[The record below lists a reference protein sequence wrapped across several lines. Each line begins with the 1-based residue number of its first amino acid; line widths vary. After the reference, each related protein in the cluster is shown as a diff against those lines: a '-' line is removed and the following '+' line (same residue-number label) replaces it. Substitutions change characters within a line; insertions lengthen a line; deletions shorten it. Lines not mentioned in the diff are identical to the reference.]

1 MIFTYKL
8 IQQSAAAI
16 CLLVTLAACQKMTRP
31 GFGNYPKDTNP
42 PGGPLKFYT
51 AFDGGEVDSIRANF
65 GTATN
70 ITYEN
75 GISGQAYKGSPN
87 GYIKYPS
94 ANDFSQVTSFTVAFW
109 MKKRPHT
116 DGAEFVFALPSS
128 NYWHNSELFMLIEN
142 IGQSS
147 GDSMATKLVIQDQ
160 WVEFVGNQ
168 RLPRV
173 LDGNWHHLAFVYDEA
188 TSKLTTY
195 LDGAARTGLPANL
208 TDIKKAGSPRGK
220 LTFSGVSQFIIGAS
234 AKHAGVGGAP
244 DAWMVPYTG
253 SLDQFR
259 LYGTALSAAEV
270 SNLYTRKM

>member
-1 MIFTYKL
+1 MNYNKIFQHTTL
-8 IQQSAAAI
+8 LA
-16 CLLVTLAACQKMTRP
+16 CLLVGLISCQKMDRP
-31 GFGNYPKDTNP
+31 TLGDYPKDTNP
-42 PGGPLKFYT
+42 PGGPLKFFA

-65 GTATN
+65 GTPTN

-75 GISGQAYKGSPN
+75 GVNGQAYKGSSN

-94 ANDFSQVTSFTVAFW
+94 ANDFAQASSFTVAFW
-109 MKKRPHT
+109 MKKRAHT
-116 DGAEFVFALPSS
+116 DGAEFVFALPST

-142 IGQSS
+142 IGQSG
-147 GDSMATKLVIQDQ
+147 GDSMAAKLVIQDQ

-168 RLPRV
+168 RIPGM

-195 LDGAARTGLPANL
+195 KDGVARTGLPANL
-208 TDIKKAGSPRGK
+208 TDIKKGGNPRGK
-220 LTFSGVSQFIIGAS
+220 LTFTGVSQFIIGAS
-234 AKHAGVGGAP
+234 ARHAGVGGNP

-259 LYGTALSAAEV
+259 LYAKPLTAAEIT
-270 SNLYTRKM
+270 SLFTSKL